1 MVGGKNL
8 GRRERI
14 KIYGKTWV
22 YAKRDRYGRFKDIQS
37 IRRSAILDLR
47 KVAKKE
53 KRKRK
58 H

>member
-1 MVGGKNL
+1 L